1 MVELTQGV
9 IMKYANLTTQELD
22 ALQELNR
29 LIAAGVEYPDAQFR
43 VSQQYG
49 VDYET
54 LQELYD
60 SFTLGS

>member
-1 MVELTQGV
+1 
-9 IMKYANLTTQELD
+9 MKYANLTTQELD

-54 LQELYD
+54 LQELFD
-60 SFTLGS
+60 AFSLGS